1 MRHQF
6 RTAYSTP
13 VYAETLEFYAD
24 GLEFPVVESWDH
36 GPNDRGTLFGA
47 FSGII
52 EVLALP
58 EKPEEDPSWD
68 HRAPQGVSIVI
79 EVEDVDDLHAKAID
93 HQLPVKESIRNQPW
107 GHRSFLLLIQT
118 MLRSISIQRI
128 SR

>member
-58 EKPEEDPSWD
+58 EKPEEDPAWD
-68 HRAPQGVSIVI
+68 HRAPQGVSIII
-79 EVEDVDDLHAKAID
+79 EVDDVDVLHARAID
-93 HQLPVKESIRNQPW
+93 RQLHVKESIRNQPW
-107 GHRSFLLLIQT
+107 GHRSFTLTDPNDVAIYFFSKIQ
-118 MLRSISIQRI
+118 
-128 SR
+128 

>member
-1 MRHQF
+1 MRRQF

-13 VYAETLEFYAD
+13 DYEETLEFYAD

-36 GPNDRGTLFGA
+36 GPNDRGTLFAA

-107 GHRSFLLLIQT
+107 GHRSFTLTDPNDVAIYFYSEIQ
-118 MLRSISIQRI
+118 
-128 SR
+128 